1 MCRITEVNQKKKKI
15 VIVYMVAQEIKVINE
30 KGLHARAAA
39 KLVNLASKY
48 QSRIHLRKDSQISN
62 AKSILGILILA
73 ACKGDILELTVDG
86 ADEGDAMAAIKT
98 LFNSKFQEEE

>member
-1 MCRITEVNQKKKKI
+1 
-15 VIVYMVAQEIKVINE
+15 MVAQEIKIINE

-73 ACKGDILELTVDG
+73 ACKGDVLELNVNG
-86 ADEGDAMAAIKT
+86 ADEEEALVAIIN

>member
-1 MCRITEVNQKKKKI
+1 
-15 VIVYMVAQEIKVINE
+15 MVAQEIKIINE

-48 QSRIHLRKDSQISN
+48 QSRIHLRKDNQMSN

-73 ACKGDILELTVDG
+73 ACKGDVLELNVNG
-86 ADEGDAMAAIKT
+86 ADEEEALVAIIN

>member
-1 MCRITEVNQKKKKI
+1 
-15 VIVYMVAQEIKVINE
+15 MVAQEIKIINE

-73 ACKGDILELTVDG
+73 ACKGDVLELNVTG
-86 ADEGDAMAAIKT
+86 ADEEEALVAIIN